1 MTFESTLTP
10 LEVHFLLGD
19 FLLISRTE
27 PKDYGKITENF
38 LWDAQQ
44 VENSKFSKKI
54 FGNF

>member
-19 FLLISRTE
+19 FPLISRTQ
-27 PKDYGKITENF
+27 PTDYGKIIEKF